1 MKKFIKTLSTLFS
14 ILIIISVLT
23 PALNVNAEE
32 NVYSGTTGDC
42 SWEFN
47 PDTKTITISGE
58 GDMDNYFGSVET
70 PWYSYKDEIENVR
83 FEGEIYSIGE
93 WTFAGF
99 KSIKNI
105 EFCDSIETIKE
116 RAFSGCDSLEEVK
129 FNSGLRVID
138 DNAFDYCSNLKKIDL
153 PDSLVAVYTFNYC
166 DSLTEVELPINV
178 SYVAWS
184 FKNCKSLKKVYLHH
198 NLKHITENCFIGCDN
213 LTDVFYYGTEKEWKN
228 IQFDI
233 DVIKSLN
240 LYYLRDTTHTNGCA
254 WSFDDTTST
263 LTISGNNRVL
273 EYVNGQDV
281 PWKSYCSIAEK
292 VVFSEGI
299 KYIGKCLH
307 SFISLK
313 SIVLPDSLK
322 RIQLSAFMNAPVDE
336 IEIPENVTRIDTYA
350 FCYSENLKKVIIRAK
365 IESIPDQVFLRCYSL
380 KEITIPKSVKEIGY
394 NTFCDCDSLSDIYYE
409 GTEEEWNKINVNEK
423 GNDAL
428 KSATIHYEESAPY
441 KILSGTTGGCEWKL
455 FEETDTLYIS
465 GQGQMDDYNMNN
477 LPPWYEFK
485 YNIKKVVFENGVE
498 NIGEF
503 SFYNCENLKDV
514 VFSNSINSIGCCAF
528 QDCSSLESVNIN
540 NNVRSIGYG
549 TFSNC
554 TSLKSIHLPVNLG
567 GLPNGVFKNLPKLES
582 IYIPY
587 NTRAMYDSFVNCPS
601 LTTVYLTSK
610 TRLVN
615 SLSVKSFTNCD
626 NIKDVY
632 YYGKLTDE
640 NREDLAN
647 ETAFLNATFHYI
659 DEIPYEDEGDSAE
672 GTTGDCIWKYDSKT
686 RTLTISGNGN
696 MEDYYDL
703 ESIPWNNY
711 SDKIITINFENG
723 VKYVGRQ
730 AFPFYTA
737 LEKINFSDSVES
749 IGDYAFQSCSSIEY
763 VDIGKN
769 VKSIGAGAFS
779 FCQKLKEFN
788 LPPKITYLSSWLEG
802 CKFTSFKINDHI
814 KTIGHGAFEYCY
826 YLKNISFGKNVK
838 AINSSAF
845 GSCREL
851 TDVYFM
857 GSEEEWNNIV
867 IDESGNKYLLNATVH
882 FNEEMPTEYPERP
895 TDSNSETITP
905 SENIE
910 TTTTTEPV
918 ETTLPPTTAGP
929 TTEPIVTTIP
939 PTTAEF
945 TTEPIETTLPPTTAE
960 FTTEPI
966 VTTLPPTTAEP
977 TTEPVETTL
986 PPTTAEPITEPVETT
1001 LPPTT
1006 AEPTTEPI
1014 ETTLPPTT
1022 AEFTTEPIVT
1032 TLPPT
1037 TAEFTT
1043 EPVETTEPVTQ
1054 LESTL
1059 TPVITPITIPSVVT
1073 EPTESPR
1080 VKVKK
1085 VPQRISAKSYNKQN
1099 GDDPFKIKAK
1109 AKGKLSFSTKSKA
1122 VKLDKDGNVTI
1133 KTAGVAVIKI
1143 SAAST
1148 SKYKSAIKSIKIVIR
1163 PKPVKLTRAKGTEK
1177 KYTIYFKKQKGV
1189 SGYELRYKPVGS
1201 KKWKTVTASKSAS
1214 YFTIKNLK
1222 YVKHTV
1228 RASAYIKDGK
1238 KKIYGKYN
1246 QKFFGP
1252 K

>member
-1 MKKFIKTLSTLFS
+1 
-14 ILIIISVLT
+14 
-23 PALNVNAEE
+23 
-32 NVYSGTTGDC
+32 
-42 SWEFN
+42 
-47 PDTKTITISGE
+47 
-58 GDMDNYFGSVET
+58 
-70 PWYSYKDEIENVR
+70 
-83 FEGEIYSIGE
+83 
-93 WTFAGF
+93 
-99 KSIKNI
+99 
-105 EFCDSIETIKE
+105 
-116 RAFSGCDSLEEVK
+116 
-129 FNSGLRVID
+129 
-138 DNAFDYCSNLKKIDL
+138 
-153 PDSLVAVYTFNYC
+153 
-166 DSLTEVELPINV
+166 
-178 SYVAWS
+178 
-184 FKNCKSLKKVYLHH
+184 
-198 NLKHITENCFIGCDN
+198 
-213 LTDVFYYGTEKEWKN
+213 
-228 IQFDI
+228 
-233 DVIKSLN
+233 
-240 LYYLRDTTHTNGCA
+240 
-254 WSFDDTTST
+254 
-263 LTISGNNRVL
+263 
-273 EYVNGQDV
+273 
-281 PWKSYCSIAEK
+281 
-292 VVFSEGI
+292 
-299 KYIGKCLH
+299 
-307 SFISLK
+307 
-313 SIVLPDSLK
+313 
-322 RIQLSAFMNAPVDE
+322 
-336 IEIPENVTRIDTYA
+336 
-350 FCYSENLKKVIIRAK
+350 
-365 IESIPDQVFLRCYSL
+365 
-380 KEITIPKSVKEIGY
+380 
-394 NTFCDCDSLSDIYYE
+394 
-409 GTEEEWNKINVNEK
+409 
-423 GNDAL
+423 
-428 KSATIHYEESAPY
+428 
-441 KILSGTTGGCEWKL
+441 
-455 FEETDTLYIS
+455 
-465 GQGQMDDYNMNN
+465 
-477 LPPWYEFK
+477 
-485 YNIKKVVFENGVE
+485 
-498 NIGEF
+498 
-503 SFYNCENLKDV
+503 
-514 VFSNSINSIGCCAF
+514 
-528 QDCSSLESVNIN
+528 
-540 NNVRSIGYG
+540 
-549 TFSNC
+549 
-554 TSLKSIHLPVNLG
+554 
-567 GLPNGVFKNLPKLES
+567 
-582 IYIPY
+582 
-587 NTRAMYDSFVNCPS
+587 
-601 LTTVYLTSK
+601 VYLTSK
-610 TRLVN
+610 THLVN
-615 SLSVKSFTNCD
+615 SSSVKSFTNCD

-769 VKSIGAGAFS
+769 VKSIGAGAFT

-867 IDESGNKYLLNATVH
+867 IDESGNEYLLNATVH

-918 ETTLPPTTAGP
+918 ETTIPPMTAGPITEPIETTVPPTTAGPVTEPIVTTVPPTTAGPVTEPIVTTVPPTTAEP
-929 TTEPIVTTIP
+929 TTEPIVTTVP

-966 VTTLPPTTAEP
+966 VTT
-977 TTEPVETTL
+977 V
-986 PPTTAEPITEPVETT
+986 
-1001 LPPTT
+1001 
-1006 AEPTTEPI
+1006 
-1014 ETTLPPTT
+1014 
-1022 AEFTTEPIVT
+1022 
-1032 TLPPT
+1032 PPT

-1073 EPTESPR
+1073 EPTESPI
-1080 VKVKK
+1080 VKAKK
-1085 VPQRISAKSYNKQN
+1085 ASQKISAKSYNKQN
-1099 GDDPFKIKAK
+1099 GDKPFKIKAK
-1109 AKGKLSFSTKSKA
+1109 AKSKLSFSTKSKA
-1122 VKLDKDGNVTI
+1122 VKLDKDGNVII

-1148 SKYKSAIKSIKIVIR
+1148 SKYKSAVKSIKIIIR
-1163 PKPVKLTRAKGTEK
+1163 PKTVKLTRAKGTEK
-1177 KYTIYFKKQKGV
+1177 KYTIHFKKQKGV

-1222 YVKHTV
+1222 YVKHII

-1238 KKIYGKYN
+1238 KKLYGKYN
-1246 QKFFGP
+1246 QKFFAP
-1252 K
+1252 N